1 MTIKEFY
8 IKKADEDF
16 DEKLYNEAKTSR
28 KPLFLVMAIISFV
41 LAFWSTIIFL
51 SLAIGGSGVEIIVF
65 GVYLIGLFVAGGCVL
80 ISFYKKSLNPNEET
94 VHSIYV
100 EKYLNREFKNNS
112 IPKEFL
118 DLEYD
123 DLVLSYNVTKR
134 YQFGKLIIDY
144 NEDDKSIRI
153 FDKVELGKP
162 ILFKDILEYNLVDEG
177 RIVCSC
183 KRGETKATS
192 NFIYNGFECAR
203 LELKLFIDNDNGG
216 IVTKE
221 YTVLAKVDRDKKKYL
236 KAVDFFKY
244 IFGQMDS
251 YLLEINNHEEEQSI
265 PESKD
270 DKTAYE
276 KLIQLKKLYDDGI
289 IDQSTYE
296 EKKKKLVE
304 KL

>member
-1 MTIKEFY
+1 M
-8 IKKADEDF
+8 
-16 DEKLYNEAKTSR
+16 
-28 KPLFLVMAIISFV
+28 
-41 LAFWSTIIFL
+41 
-51 SLAIGGSGVEIIVF
+51 
-65 GVYLIGLFVAGGCVL
+65 
-80 ISFYKKSLNPNEET
+80 
-94 VHSIYV
+94 
-100 EKYLNREFKNNS
+100 
-112 IPKEFL
+112 
-118 DLEYD
+118 
-123 DLVLSYNVTKR
+123 
-134 YQFGKLIIDY
+134 
-144 NEDDKSIRI
+144 
-153 FDKVELGKP
+153 
-162 ILFKDILEYNLVDEG
+162 
-177 RIVCSC
+177 
-183 KRGETKATS
+183 
-192 NFIYNGFECAR
+192 
-203 LELKLFIDNDNGG
+203 ELKLFIDNDNGG

-251 YLLEINNHEEEQSI
+251 YLLEINNREEEQSI